1 MHERSCYL
9 LSGEMSRDRP
19 APVELNAPAHV
30 RAASERSASAGVA
43 GLDGRLER
51 GRRTRSSILA
61 AAVNV
66 ASVEGLE
73 GLTIGRLASALGMSK
88 SGLFAHFGSKEE
100 LQLATI
106 GEARQMFVAAVVEP
120 ARAAERG
127 LPRLRAVLEAWC
139 RYMRGE
145 VFAGGCFFD
154 GARAEYDSR
163 PPGPVRDAIAAQMR
177 DWSAFLVDLVRSAQR
192 AGDIDP
198 EADPDQVAFELDAF
212 GEAANVT
219 YQLHRDPAV
228 FQRARRAIDDR
239 LNALERAAA

>member
-1 MHERSCYL
+1 MPRGPTAPAD
-9 LSGEMSRDRP
+9 LS
-19 APVELNAPAHV
+19 APAHV
-30 RAASERSASAGVA
+30 RAASERSASAGAA

-61 AAVNV
+61 SAVDV
-66 ASVEGLE
+66 ASVQGLE
-73 GLTIGRLASALGMSK
+73 GLTIGRLATALGMSK

-106 GEARQMFVAAVVEP
+106 GQARQVFVAAVVEP

-127 LPRLRAVLEAWC
+127 LPRLRAVLDAWFD
-139 RYMRGE
+139 YMRGD

-163 PPGPVRDAIAAQMR
+163 PPGPVRDAIAEQMR
-177 DWSAFLVDLVRSAQR
+177 DWSSFLADLVRAAQR
-192 AGDIDP
+192 AGDVDP
-198 EADPDQVAFELDAF
+198 AADPDQVAFELEAF
-212 GEAANVT
+212 GEAANVR

-228 FQRARRAIDDR
+228 FDRARRTIDDR
-239 LNALERAAA
+239 LEALERAPA